1 MMMMMG
7 GTWFELCNALHGLK
21 PVLLMV
27 AVQVTF
33 AGVNVFYKLAAN
45 DGMNTNL
52 VIAYRFLFA
61 TAFVTPLAL
70 YFERKSRPKLT
81 WMVVLQ
87 AFLCGLFGGTM
98 SQNMY
103 IASIA
108 LTSATFT
115 CAITQLIP
123 AITFVLAVIF
133 RLERLNLRSTGGK
146 AKVLGTL
153 MGVGGAMLLTFYKG
167 VEINIWSTHV
177 DLLHKSHQP
186 SRHLAAHNS
195 KTDFADRILSCLLA
209 LGSSLGYAL
218 WLIIQAKMG
227 ERYPCYY
234 SSTALM
240 SLMGSIQSVG
250 FALCMERDWNQWK
263 LGWNIRLLAVAYTGI
278 VATGISVT
286 IIALCVRMK
295 GPLFVSAFNP
305 LVLVLVAFVG
315 SLLLDEKLHLGSV
328 LGSIIIV
335 GGLYTV
341 LWGKSKDIKMMTQS
355 VPRSFEEEFAES
367 LEIVTRSPDDKANNN
382 KNESETKNNAPNT
395 LPT

>member
-1 MMMMMG
+1 MMMMG
-7 GTWFELCNALHGLK
+7 GTWIELCNALHGLK
-21 PVLLMV
+21 LVLLMV

-33 AGVNVFYKLAAN
+33 AGVNVLYKLAAN

-61 TAFVTPLAL
+61 TAFLTPFAL

-87 AFLCGLFGGTM
+87 AFLCGLFGGAM

-133 RLERLNLRSTGGK
+133 RLERLNLRSMGGK

-153 MGVGGAMLLTFYKG
+153 MGIGGAMLLTFYKG

-177 DLLHKSHQP
+177 DLLHTSHQP
-186 SRHLAAHNS
+186 SRHVAAHNS
-195 KTDFADRILSCLLA
+195 RTDFTDRILSCLLA

-295 GPLFVSAFNP
+295 GPLFVSVFNP

-328 LGSIIIV
+328 LGSILIV

-341 LWGKSKDIKMMTQS
+341 LWGKSKDIKMKS